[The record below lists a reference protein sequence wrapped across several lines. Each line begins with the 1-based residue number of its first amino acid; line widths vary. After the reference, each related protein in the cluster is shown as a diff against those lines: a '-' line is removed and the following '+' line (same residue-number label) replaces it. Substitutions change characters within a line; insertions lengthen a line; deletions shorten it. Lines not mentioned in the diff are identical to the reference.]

1 MSCLA
6 FPPLL
11 FYWMPD
17 LTLAPVFPLVSC
29 QAIFTRMPFL
39 PDLQLALGGFW
50 LYNQYKPTNWM
61 ADLTR

>member
-29 QAIFTRMPFL
+29 QIIFTEFRISSL
-39 PDLQLALGGFW
+39 CWEAFW
-50 LYNQYKPTNWM
+50 LYNQYKLTHLM
-61 ADLTR
+61 ADWT